1 MTRLAQLDFD
11 ERGDVVIARLSG
23 ELDLSN
29 VHDIGDGLNAAV
41 TSTAAGLVLDLTEL
55 THLDSAGVR
64 LLFDLR
70 QRLATARQRLVAV
83 VPQGAAIREVLDL
96 AAVPAT
102 LPVYPDLEAGVAA
115 AAARL

>member
-1 MTRLAQLDFD
+1 VTRLAQLDFD
-11 ERGDVVIARLSG
+11 ERGDVVIARIAG

-41 TSTAAGLVLDLTEL
+41 TSATAGLVLDLTEL

-83 VPQGAAIREVLDL
+83 VPEGAAINEVLDL
-96 AAVPAT
+96 AAVPTT
-102 LPVYPDLEAGVAA
+102 LPVYRDLETAVGAA
-115 AAARL
+115 ASRR

>member
-1 MTRLAQLDFD
+1 VTRLAQLDFD
-11 ERGDVVIARLSG
+11 ERGDVVIARLAG

-41 TSTAAGLVLDLTEL
+41 TRDTAGLVLDLSEL

-70 QRLATARQRLVAV
+70 GRLATARQRLAAV
-83 VPQGAAIREVLDL
+83 VPEGAPIREVLDL
-96 AAVPAT
+96 AAVPGAVPLFT
-102 LPVYPDLEAGVAA
+102 RLDDAVAA
-115 AAARL
+115 AASGA